1 MNTVTTTLRTLTS
14 AAVSAAL
21 VVSAPALFV
30 SAAPA
35 AAQSQSADLGNAVA
49 ALRAIT
55 TLRADF
61 VQTDLRG
68 KRLRGVL
75 TLKNPGKIR
84 FQYEKGVPILVVSD
98 GKALTF
104 IDYGVRQVQRWPI
117 GNSPLGALLNPR
129 GNAIQYARL
138 TAATNNQIVSVEV
151 RDRKHPEYGVI
162 TFVFVRK
169 AGVPGG
175 LELSSWA
182 TLDSQNTRTVVN
194 LSNQQYGVAVP
205 DSTFKFNDPRVPARR

>member
-1 MNTVTTTLRTLTS
+1 MNTVIQTLRTLTG

-21 VVSAPALFV
+21 VVSAPALLV

-35 AAQSQSADLGNAVA
+35 AAQAGSADLNNAVA

-61 VQTDLRG
+61 VQTNLRG
-68 KRLRGVL
+68 NRLRGVL

-129 GNAIQYARL
+129 GNAIQYAKL

-162 TFVFVRK
+162 TFVFIRK

-182 TLDSQNTRTVVN
+182 TLDSQNNRTVVN
-194 LSNQQYGVAVP
+194 LSNQQYGQAVP
-205 DSTFKFNDPRVPARR
+205 DSTFKFNDPRAPARR